1 MTNAK
6 DDPEYDEFCDPDN
19 PRKVNYDGILAASR
33 RIIGQVVRTPCMKA
47 HMSKRLGMDLYLKA
61 EFLQITGC
69 FKERGVCNT
78 LLLLSEEQKKYG
90 VVAASTGNHACALA
104 YHSTQMEI
112 IEQVPNVDAVLCPCG
127 GGSLLA
133 GVALAVKHLKP
144 DTEVYVNKTYS
155 MVEALRK
162 NERIFLTLEPTIA
175 DGLAVNKVGV
185 NTFYNLKGVLDKMV
199 VVREDWVARAIMTV
213 IEEEKVVVE
222 GAGAVCVASIMA
234 GLFPNLKGKRVVA
247 ICSGGN
253 IDSTTLTRALE
264 RGMAADGRLM
274 KFKDLEYDP
283 NCDPDNPRKIKYEDI
298 LAAYQRMVGQVIR
311 TQCPR
316 AHMSKKLGVEL
327 YMKQEFLQYSGCF
340 KERGI
345 YNALVLL
352 SDEQKKLG
360 VITSSSGNSG
370 IAMALNCSKLGI
382 PCSVVMPFKA
392 SIFKRTLAERLGAKI
407 ILHGK
412 DMADSKR
419 HAMMLA
425 RERKLT
431 YINCFDHPHIIEG
444 DGTIGIEIIDQLPDV
459 DAVLVPCGGGS
470 LLTGVAIAVKH
481 LKPDTE
487 VYGVET
493 DKSCSMMEAL
503 KKNERVFVPIDSTI
517 ADALAVN
524 KVGVNTFFSLKG
536 MVDKM
541 VVVKEDWV
549 ARAIMHIVEEEKFA
563 VEGGGAVGVA
573 ALMAGLFPNLRGKKV
588 VTICTGGNM
597 DTTTLGRALERGMAA
612 EGRLLKFKVSVSD
625 RPTGIADLC
634 TMLAGIGASVRD
646 CVPERACVKGDVTK
660 IQASNISCITSR
672 SKPLWKVIVETRG
685 WDHTKELVDL
695 IKKNFKEYLF
705 AESTENP
712 ERTVSVKRGP
722 CLAPNPVCM
731 QK

>member
-104 YHSTQMEI
+104 YHSTQMGIPNTVVMPVHAPITKINKAERLGGKIVLQEGQGTVGAEI

-144 DTEVYVNKTYS
+144 DTEVYGVVTDKTYS

-274 KFKDLEYDP
+274 KFK
-283 NCDPDNPRKIKYEDI
+283 
-298 LAAYQRMVGQVIR
+298 
-311 TQCPR
+311 
-316 AHMSKKLGVEL
+316 
-327 YMKQEFLQYSGCF
+327 
-340 KERGI
+340 
-345 YNALVLL
+345 
-352 SDEQKKLG
+352 
-360 VITSSSGNSG
+360 
-370 IAMALNCSKLGI
+370 
-382 PCSVVMPFKA
+382 
-392 SIFKRTLAERLGAKI
+392 
-407 ILHGK
+407 
-412 DMADSKR
+412 
-419 HAMMLA
+419 
-425 RERKLT
+425 
-431 YINCFDHPHIIEG
+431 
-444 DGTIGIEIIDQLPDV
+444 
-459 DAVLVPCGGGS
+459 
-470 LLTGVAIAVKH
+470 
-481 LKPDTE
+481 
-487 VYGVET
+487 
-493 DKSCSMMEAL
+493 
-503 KKNERVFVPIDSTI
+503 
-517 ADALAVN
+517 
-524 KVGVNTFFSLKG
+524 
-536 MVDKM
+536 
-541 VVVKEDWV
+541 
-549 ARAIMHIVEEEKFA
+549 
-563 VEGGGAVGVA
+563 
-573 ALMAGLFPNLRGKKV
+573 
-588 VTICTGGNM
+588 VT
-597 DTTTLGRALERGMAA
+597 
-612 EGRLLKFKVSVSD
+612 VSD
-625 RPTGIADLC
+625 RPGGLADLC
-634 TMLAGIGASVRD
+634 SMLASMGASMRD
-646 CVPERACVKGDVTK
+646 CVPERAWVKGDVFSV
-660 IQASNISCITSR
+660 QM
-672 SKPLWKVIVETRG
+672 KVIVETRG
-685 WDHTKELVDL
+685 YDHSRQLMDL
-695 IKKNFKEYLF
+695 IKKHYKEYYF
-705 AESTENP
+705 QEMNDKAEKTAG
-712 ERTVSVKRGP
+712 VKRGP
-722 CLAPNPVCM
+722 CLAPNPICM